1 MPWKS
6 PFLLMV
12 LNLLAVAL
20 VVAFAPLEKTLGAN
34 VRVVYLHGAWVWAAM
49 AAYLAAGLAGLIGLV
64 IRRVEYHRW
73 SLALGR
79 AGLIF
84 WITYLPISMWAMQT
98 NWNGLFLL
106 EPRWRLAIVFAVSG
120 LLLQIGLTLIDRPAW
135 ASVSN
140 LVYILLLLA
149 ALRFTEDV
157 MHPPSPILNS
167 EAWRIQLY
175 FTVILALVLLAAFQI
190 ARWLFARKHI
200 TPD

>member
-1 MPWKS
+1 MPWRS
-6 PFLLMV
+6 SLFLLV
-12 LNLLAVAL
+12 LNLLVVAL

-120 LLLQIGLTLIDRPAW
+120 LLLQIGLTLIDRPTW
-135 ASVSN
+135 TSLSN
-140 LVYILLLLA
+140 LGYILLLMA

>member
-1 MPWKS
+1 MPWRS
-6 PFLLMV
+6 SLFLLV
-12 LNLLAVAL
+12 LNLLVVAL

-49 AAYLAAGLAGLIGLV
+49 AAYLTAGLAGLIGLV

-140 LVYILLLLA
+140 LGYILFLLA

-167 EAWRIQLY
+167 NAWRIQLY
-175 FTVILALVLLAAFQI
+175 LTVILALVLLAAFQV
-190 ARWLFARKHI
+190 ARWLFARKHFMS
-200 TPD
+200 D